1 MYPAEIVNPM
11 KAELVEAGFSELLD
25 SAAVDAALAEEGT
38 SVVVLNS
45 VCGCAAGSMRP
56 GVKASLENAKLPSKL
71 LTAFAGFDVE
81 AVERVRKH
89 TLPYPTEQP
98 SGCPLQRR
106 QAGPHGGAPSH
117 RRPHRRD
124 ARRAP
129 QGRLRRVLLIGRP
142 HPNNKKPG
150 LQRTGFFLPGSQQA
164 FSPRPSESC

>member
-11 KAELVEAGFSELLD
+11 KAELVEAGFSQLLD
-25 SAAVDAALAEEGT
+25 ANAVDAALAEKGT

-89 TLPYPTEQP
+89 TLPYPP
-98 SGCPLQRR
+98 SSPAVALFKDGKLVHMVER
-106 QAGPHGGAPSH
+106 HH
-117 RRPHRRD
+117 IE
-124 ARRAP
+124 
-129 QGRLRRVLLIGRP
+129 GRTADMLAEHL
-142 HPNNKKPG
+142 KAAYDE
-150 LQRTGFFLPGSQQA
+150 F
-164 FSPRPSESC
+164 C